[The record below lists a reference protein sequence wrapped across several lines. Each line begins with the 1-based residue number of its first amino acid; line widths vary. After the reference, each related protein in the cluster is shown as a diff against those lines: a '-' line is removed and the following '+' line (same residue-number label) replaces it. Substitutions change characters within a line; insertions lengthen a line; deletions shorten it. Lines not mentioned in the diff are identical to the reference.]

1 MAKYPRKGNGIL
13 GLDRTTI
20 VWIAVGAILL
30 VIGSFVAG
38 QYYGYSQGYRDGF
51 SEAQAE
57 QDQPDGSSQRAEP
70 GPSKRNQGDDFEKVI
85 TGEDLDGARER
96 DSAGTED
103 RTDGAT
109 VSSEQ
114 NQSPTAPSGSDGNED
129 RSGTESQSLTV
140 EGGGLAEGPPQDSV
154 QTSENQETDEESSV
168 EATDSPTAEAQ
179 IETSARMVESG
190 GTIFSLQVLSVTK
203 EERARQRVQELR
215 DAGYEAALTTATING
230 QDWYRVRIGEFSTR
244 EEAQSR
250 ADVLED
256 EGVIDDYWISQIGNE

>member
-13 GLDRTTI
+13 GLDRTKI
-20 VWIAVGAILL
+20 VWTAVGAILL

-57 QDQPDGSSQRAEP
+57 QDQSGGPPQRAER
-70 GPSKRNQGDDFEKVI
+70 GASERKQNDDFEKVI
-85 TGEDLDGARER
+85 TDEDLDGAREQ

-103 RTDGAT
+103 RTDVGT
-109 VSSEQ
+109 TSSEQ
-114 NQSPTAPSGSDGNED
+114 DQTRTTSSDMQDKDDQNQ
-129 RSGTESQSLTV
+129 TESQSLTV
-140 EGGGLAEGPPQDSV
+140 EGGGLSEGPPEDSV
-154 QTSENQETDEESSV
+154 QTSENQETDEESSA
-168 EATDSPTAEAQ
+168 EATGSPTSEEQ

-190 GTIFSLQVLSVTK
+190 GTTFSLQVLSVTK

-250 ADVLED
+250 ADALQD